1 MFYFGLMN
9 PKLKAKMFRFSFLL
23 NAFIFFIGGLGL
35 VEDGKTG
42 LAMLQFVTAVFN
54 LFMVLGK
61 LSPKKYLRLNY
72 TILGLNILVAASTAF
87 DYYVM
92 GKGKIT
98 YVWFFAAAMYA
109 IALGVQIA
117 KQRRAV

>member
-9 PKLKAKMFRFSFLL
+9 PKLKAKIFRFSFLL

-54 LFMVLGK
+54 VSEDFVVALE
-61 LSPKKYLRLNY
+61 SN
-72 TILGLNILVAASTAF
+72 LNITF
-87 DYYVM
+87 
-92 GKGKIT
+92 KI
-98 YVWFFAAAMYA
+98 
-109 IALGVQIA
+109 
-117 KQRRAV
+117 K